1 MALFTGHTINKVDKK
16 GRVSVPAHF
25 RSTLAG
31 QSFHGIA
38 AYPSPDGAAAIE
50 GAGIEML
57 ERLSQRFSNANPFSP
72 EFRNARLALF
82 SNVDQLPFDGEGRIM
97 LSPRLIDKAGIDG
110 QAAFVGLGDTFQIW
124 EPAAF
129 EVARKSA
136 MDQAF
141 EELASLELPP
151 AGDTG
156 KGT

>member
-1 MALFTGHTINKVDKK
+1 MALFTGHIVNKVDKK

-25 RSTLAG
+25 RAPLAG

-97 LSPRLIDKAGIDG
+97 LPPRLVEKAGIDG

-124 EPAAF
+124 EPATF
-129 EVARKSA
+129 EVARESA
-136 MDQAF
+136 MERAF

-151 AGDTG
+151 VGGNGEGA
-156 KGT
+156 